1 MACLDAQ
8 DHQTHRVPV
17 EKMRTLNTAIV
28 GCGKVGHL
36 HAKALSR
43 LSESAFVAVC
53 DVDPQHAQQFAN
65 EYGVRAYQDVEQ
77 MIVRS
82 KVEVLAVCTPHPL
95 HTEPAVKAA
104 EAGVH
109 VLIEKPLAS
118 SLQDCDR
125 IISAAKKTEAKI
137 GVMCQR
143 RLYAPCLRIK
153 HAIDANKLGRPIL
166 GSVTMYGWRDQAY
179 YQSDPWRGSWD
190 AEGGGVL
197 VNQAPHQLDLL
208 QWYMG
213 PIDELFGLWDNLNH
227 PYIEVEDTAI
237 AMLRFKSGAL
247 GNIVVSNSQNPALYG
262 RVDVHGSNGA
272 SVAVQTDGGAM
283 FVAGMSTITEPP
295 INDIWT
301 VPGEEDS
308 LAKWK
313 KEDTDSFFSM
323 NAVEH
328 YHQLQISDFLQAILE
343 GRDPLITGE
352 EGRKTVEI
360 FTAIYRSQR
369 DRKPIKFP
377 LASEVG
383 RDDYDGRRVAERLR

>member
-1 MACLDAQ
+1 MKKL
-8 DHQTHRVPV
+8 
-17 EKMRTLNTAIV
+17 KTAIV

-36 HAKALSR
+36 HAKALSS
-43 LSESAFVAVC
+43 LPESVFTAVC
-53 DVDPQHAQQFAN
+53 DVDLERAREFAKG
-65 EYGVRAYQDVEQ
+65 YGVQAYQDVEE
-77 MIVRS
+77 MIAQS
-82 KVEVLAVCTPHPL
+82 GVEALDICTPHPL

-125 IISAAKKTEAKI
+125 IIGAGKKGGVKI

-143 RLYAPCLRIK
+143 RFYAPCRRIK
-153 HAIDANKLGRPIL
+153 DAIDANKLGQPIL
-166 GSVTMYGWRDQAY
+166 GSVAMYGWRDEAY
-179 YQSDPWRGSWD
+179 YRSDPWRGSWI

-197 VNQAPHQLDLL
+197 VNQAPHQLDLF

-227 PYIEVEDTAI
+227 PYIEVEDTAMAI
-237 AMLRFKSGAL
+237 VRFKSGAL

-262 RVDVHGSNGA
+262 RVNVHGSNGA
-272 SVAVQTDGGAM
+272 SVGVQTDGGAM
-283 FVAGMSTITEPP
+283 FVAGMSSITEPP
-295 INDIWT
+295 LNDLWT
-301 VPGEEDS
+301 VSGEEGM
-308 LAKWK
+308 LEKWK
-313 KEDTDSFFSM
+313 KEDTDFFLSINPM
-323 NAVEH
+323 EY
-328 YHQLQISDFLQAILE
+328 YHRLQIAEFLNAILE

-369 DRKPIKFP
+369 DRKPVKFP
-377 LASEVG
+377 LMPEVG
-383 RDDYDGRRVAERLR
+383 RDDYDGRQTPQKAR